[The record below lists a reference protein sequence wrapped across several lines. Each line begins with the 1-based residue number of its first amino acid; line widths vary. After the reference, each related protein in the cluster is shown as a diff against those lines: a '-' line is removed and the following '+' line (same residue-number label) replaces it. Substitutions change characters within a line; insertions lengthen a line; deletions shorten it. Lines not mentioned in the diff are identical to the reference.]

1 MSRLARLATLSL
13 AAFVLAGAAV
23 PAQAQ
28 DKSRA
33 RAKAAPVDE
42 KSAGIDEAIRISGMR
57 THLMFVRSHMK
68 QILDEDL
75 RLDYDARRWLAQT
88 IDAAFSPEAYA
99 KPIRQALLDN
109 YDADALARV
118 LIWYRSPIGKKVVR
132 LEQSGAAPGQL
143 QARRKYLAT
152 LENKQPS
159 EDRLVLIFRI
169 DEASRASEAA
179 FAADKALTNGWN
191 LGIQQVLSVTERR
204 EVAQTQLALDIFRA
218 QLRDVVSEEILRE
231 MMYVYRDATDAELRA
246 YAEFLE
252 SDAGAW
258 FFNTVYKG
266 QQALVE
272 KAADKVAG
280 EFVSSIQQKQT
291 TRPPSKTAADKAPE
305 PAALKPAPA
314 PAPATPV
321 KPAPIPPP
329 AKK

>member
-1 MSRLARLATLSL
+1 MSRPARLATLAL
-13 AAFVLAGAAV
+13 AAFLLAGVTV

-28 DKSRA
+28 DQSRA

-42 KSAGIDEAIRISGMR
+42 KSAGVDEAIRISGMR
-57 THLMFVRSHMK
+57 SRLMFVRSHMK

-75 RLDYDARRWLAQT
+75 RLDSDGRRWLARS
-88 IDAAFSPEAYA
+88 IDGAFSPEAYA
-99 KPIRQALLDN
+99 TPIRQALLHH
-109 YDADALARV
+109 YDADALGRV
-118 LIWYRSPIGKKVVR
+118 LIWYRSPTGKKMVR
-132 LEQSGAAPGQL
+132 LEQSGAEPGQL

-152 LENKQPS
+152 LESKQPS

-169 DEASRASEAA
+169 DEASRASEAT

-191 LGIQQVLSVTERR
+191 LGIEQVLSATERR
-204 EVAQTQLALDIFRA
+204 ELTQTQIALDIFRV

-231 MMYVYRDATDAELRA
+231 MLYVYRDAADGELRA

-266 QQALVE
+266 RQALVE
-272 KAADKVAG
+272 KAADKVAE
-280 EFVSSIQQKQT
+280 EFVSSIQQNQT

-305 PAALKPAPA
+305 PPALKPAP
-314 PAPATPV
+314 T
-321 KPAPIPPP
+321 PPP
-329 AKK
+329 ARK